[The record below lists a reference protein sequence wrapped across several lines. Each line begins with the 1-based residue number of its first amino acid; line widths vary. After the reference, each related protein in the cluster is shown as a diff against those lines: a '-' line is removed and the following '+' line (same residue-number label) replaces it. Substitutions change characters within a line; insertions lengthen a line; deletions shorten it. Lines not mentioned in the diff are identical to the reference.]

1 MKKLVYVPYNFVKI
15 HFLASIEKN
24 LENLKRV
31 LRPLWLLF
39 TKIPTY
45 PLDNVDKNLLCFK
58 FIFLSEVGKILLEGK
73 QHWDGLVCAK
83 KQGEGLP
90 TSVTDVLA
98 CIEATLVHVE
108 NNSTV
113 KMSGFPIKKIA
124 PWTLLHE
131 TVVQLFCPLP
141 PPFFWKDSSFIYYSL
156 TTC

>member
-31 LRPLWLLF
+31 LRLLWILF

-45 PLDNVDKNLLCFK
+45 RLDNIENNLLCFK
-58 FIFLSEVGKILLEGK
+58 FIFLSEIGKILLEEK
-73 QHWDGLVCAK
+73 ATMRWVSLCK
-83 KQGEGLP
+83 EKGEGLP

-131 TVVQLFCPLP
+131 TVVQLFCPLL
-141 PPFFWKDSSFIYYSL
+141 PPFFWKDSSFIYSL